1 MAVPAS
7 SSRSAFL
14 ESLSFETVALRYLPS
29 NVLCCNSLIVFVGCN
44 PLLWRCQF
52 RAIVIHSLLLLIL
65 SLLDRRFIYLCHLF
79 HSTPHVFFIVLLF
92 VFLVFLFLFYNYQHA
107 KASFTMTH
115 RRGSLISFIP
125 AASFVQTTG
134 YRDKSKRASFFS
146 LKLAKKLRDYG
157 CFRPEMHLKEIIFLA
172 GSHLF
177 TVSVIVIQMQAFF
190 KPNTIP

>member
-52 RAIVIHSLLLLIL
+52 TAIVIHSLLLLIL

-107 KASFTMTH
+107 KARFYNDSPQRFSYKFYPSCEFCSNH
-115 RRGSLISFIP
+115 GISRQIEK
-125 AASFVQTTG
+125 G
-134 YRDKSKRASFFS
+134 EFFF

-157 CFRPEMHLKEIIFLA
+157 CFRPEMHLGEIIFLA

>member
-107 KASFTMTH
+107 KARFYNDSPQRFSYKFYPSCEFCSNH
-115 RRGSLISFIP
+115 GISRQIEK
-125 AASFVQTTG
+125 G
-134 YRDKSKRASFFS
+134 EFFS
-146 LKLAKKLRDYG
+146 LKLPKKLRDYG